1 MEFDNYD
8 SRIKYYEL
16 LLERELDNLPAFP
29 LPEGYRF
36 VFFQP
41 GDRNAWIEIEKS
53 AKEFTTYE
61 QGLDAWNKYYGGH
74 EDILPQRMVFVE
86 NAAGEKVAT
95 ATAYIDITGRDQ
107 SGSGWLHW
115 VAVRRDFQG
124 RGLSKPLVAY
134 VLNIMRDLGHSRGK
148 IPTQSTSWVACKV
161 YLDLGFRP
169 IPKNA
174 VNSRDG
180 WRIVRT
186 LTGHPALAEFA
197 PASPEEPLADPSAQ

>member
-41 GDRNAWIEIEKS
+41 GDRDAWIEIEKS

-86 NAAGEKVAT
+86 NTAGDKIAT

-134 VLNIMRDLGHSRGK
+134 VLNILRDLGHSRGK
-148 IPTQSTSWVACKV
+148 IPTQSTSWVACGV

-186 LTGHPALAEFA
+186 LTGHPALAEFD
-197 PASPEEPLADPSAQ
+197 PASPEELLADPSAQ